1 MHLGKGWREAL
12 PQSGVGRTERGWARW
27 GQASAMR
34 QQQVRSGL
42 RARFQS
48 SRRQTAGRVG
58 S

>member
-12 PQSGVGRTERGWARW
+12 LQSGVRRTEGGWARW
-27 GQASAMR
+27 GQAPAMR

-48 SRRQTAGRVG
+48 SRRQRAGQAG